1 MNSDVNSSVNSGINS
16 DMKSSMNRINQ
27 RMLALKESNK
37 KALVT
42 YIVSGD
48 PSPDITLD
56 AMHALVANGADI
68 IELGI
73 PFSDPMAE
81 GPVIQR
87 AHERALIHNV
97 SLTSTMAVVKQF
109 RETDADTPVVLMGY
123 ANPIERMGY
132 SKFASIASDSGV
144 DGVLTVDLPPEEAV
158 GLNAELKRVD
168 IVNIFLLAPTT
179 TVQRI
184 REVVSLASGFVY
196 YVSLKGVT
204 GAGNLDLKSVK
215 DKLTLI
221 RQHTELPICVG
232 FGIKDGESAKS
243 VAEYADGAVVGS
255 VFVDKMGALQ
265 NESHDVIVSSIG
277 QLAAGIRNGLDS

>member
-1 MNSDVNSSVNSGINS
+1 
-16 DMKSSMNRINQ
+16 MKNNMNRINQ
-27 RMLALKESNK
+27 RMLALKQANK

-56 AMHALVANGADI
+56 AMHALVSNGADI

-81 GPVIQR
+81 GPVIQLG
-87 AHERALIHNV
+87 HERALVHNV
-97 SLTSTMAVVKQF
+97 SLTSTMAIVKQF
-109 RETDADTPVVLMGY
+109 RETDTDTPVVLMGF

-132 SKFASIASDSGV
+132 SKFATIASDSGV

-158 GLNAELKRVD
+158 ALNAELKKVE
-168 IVNIFLLAPTT
+168 IENIFLLAPTT

-221 RQHTELPICVG
+221 RQHTDLPICVG
-232 FGIKDGESAKS
+232 FGIKDGASAKS

-265 NESHDVIVSSIG
+265 NEHRDVVLSAVG
-277 QLAAGIRNGLDS
+277 QLTAEIRSGLDN

>member
-1 MNSDVNSSVNSGINS
+1 
-16 DMKSSMNRINQ
+16 MNRINQ
-27 RMLALKESNK
+27 RMQALKEANK

-48 PSPDITLD
+48 PTPDTTLD

-81 GPVIQR
+81 GPVIQLG
-87 AHERALIHNV
+87 HERALVHNV
-97 SLTSTMAVVKQF
+97 SLKSTMAIVQQF
-109 RETDADTPVVLMGY
+109 RKTDNNTPVVLMGY

-132 SKFASIASDSGV
+132 VEFARRAAESGV
-144 DGVLTVDLPPEEAV
+144 DGVLTVDLPPEEASL
-158 GLNAELKRVD
+158 LNDELRRVE
-168 IVNIFLLAPTT
+168 IENIFLLAPTT
-179 TVQRI
+179 TIQRI
-184 REVVSLASGFVY
+184 REIVSLASGFVY

-204 GAGNLDLKSVK
+204 GAGNLDLESVK
-215 DKLTLI
+215 NKLTII
-221 RQHTELPICVG
+221 RQHTDLPICVG

-265 NESHDVIVSSIG
+265 SESRECIVSAVG
-277 QLAAGIRNGLDS
+277 ELAAGIRQGLDS